1 MGFINHEFKARCADP
16 DGIRAL
22 LVERNAEYVG
32 RDMQVDTYF
41 QVAHGRLK
49 LREGNIEH
57 ALIHYFREDRAGSKT
72 SHVQLYRPDPDP
84 ALKEILTA
92 ALGVR
97 VVVPKQRDIFFE
109 DNVKIHVDHV
119 EGLGD
124 FVEVEAV
131 ERSPS
136 HTEDSLREQ
145 CLAYVQ
151 LFGVREQDFIPVS
164 YADLMEQGEAF
175 P

>member
-16 DGIRAL
+16 DRIRAL
-22 LVERNAEYVG
+22 LEKRNAEFVG
-32 RDMQVDTYF
+32 RDVQVDTYF
-41 QVAHGRLK
+41 PVEHGRLK

-57 ALIHYFREDRAGSKT
+57 ALIHYLRKNLAGSKT

-84 ALKEILTA
+84 TLKEILVA

-97 VVVPKQRDIFFE
+97 VVVVKQRDIYFE
-109 DNVKIHVDHV
+109 DNVKIHIDQV

-124 FVEVEAV
+124 FLEVEAIQRTP
-131 ERSPS
+131 EHS
-136 HTEDSLREQ
+136 EDTLREQ
-145 CLAYVQ
+145 CNAYVS
-151 LFGVREQDFIPVS
+151 LFDIHEEDFIALS
-164 YADLMEQGEAF
+164 YSDLLEQR

>member
-1 MGFINHEFKARCADP
+1 MGFINHEFKAVCADP
-16 DGIRAL
+16 AGIRAL
-22 LVERNAEYVG
+22 LEERNAEYVG

-41 QVAHGRLK
+41 HCANGRLK

-57 ALIHYFREDRAGSKT
+57 ALIHYQREDHAGSKT
-72 SHVQLYRPDPDP
+72 SHVQLYRPDRDP
-84 ALKEILTA
+84 ALKEILSA

-97 VVVPKQRDIFFE
+97 TVVAKQRDIYFE
-109 DNVKIHVDHV
+109 DNVKIHIDHV

-136 HTEDSLREQ
+136 HTEESLRAQ
-145 CLAYVQ
+145 CTSYVA
-151 LFGVREQDFIPVS
+151 LFGVREEDFISVS
-164 YADLMEQGEAF
+164 YADMAEDRG
-175 P
+175 

>member
-1 MGFINHEFKARCADP
+1 MGFINHEFKAVCADP
-16 DGIRAL
+16 AGIRAL
-22 LVERNAEYVG
+22 LEERNAEYVG

-41 QVAHGRLK
+41 HVRDGRLK

-57 ALIHYFREDRAGSKT
+57 ALIHYHREDRAGSKT
-72 SHVQLYRPDPDP
+72 SHVQLYRPEPDP

-97 VVVPKQRDIFFE
+97 VVVAKQRDIYFE

-124 FVEVEAV
+124 YVEVEAV

-136 HTEDSLREQ
+136 HTEESLREQ
-145 CLAYVQ
+145 CLEYVA
-151 LFGVREQDFIPVS
+151 LFGVRDEDFISVS
-164 YADLMEQGEAF
+164 YADMVENRG
-175 P
+175 

>member
-1 MGFINHEFKARCADP
+1 MGFINHEFKAVCADP
-16 DGIRAL
+16 GGIRAL
-22 LVERNAEYVG
+22 LEERNAEYVG

-41 QVAHGRLK
+41 HVRHGRLK

-57 ALIHYFREDRAGSKT
+57 ALIHYHREDRAGSKT
-72 SHVQLYRPDPDP
+72 SHVQLYRPEPDP
-84 ALKEILTA
+84 ALKEMLAA

-97 VVVPKQRDIFFE
+97 VVVAKQRDIYFE

-136 HTEDSLREQ
+136 HTEESLRTQ
-145 CLAYVQ
+145 CLAYVA
-151 LFGVREQDFIPVS
+151 LFGVRDEDFISVS
-164 YADLMEQGEAF
+164 YADMVEARG
-175 P
+175 

>member
-1 MGFINHEFKARCADP
+1 MGFINHEFKAVCADP
-16 DGIRAL
+16 AGIRAL
-22 LVERNAEYVG
+22 LEERNAEYLG
-32 RDMQVDTYF
+32 RDEQVDTYF
-41 QVAHGRLK
+41 NVPNGRLK

-57 ALIHYFREDRAGSKT
+57 ALIHYHREDRAGSRI
-72 SHVQLYRPDPDP
+72 SHVQLYRPEPDP

-97 VVVPKQRDIFFE
+97 VVVAKQRDIYTE

-124 FVEVEAV
+124 FLEVEAV

-136 HTEDSLREQ
+136 HTEESLRAQ
-145 CLAYVQ
+145 CDEYVT
-151 LFGVREQDFIPVS
+151 LFGVREGDFISVS
-164 YADLMEQGEAF
+164 YADLMQSRG
-175 P
+175 